1 MSVLPT
7 FYHELGRFLIKCTG
21 SFLAHSHLIMLN
33 LVPPLQKWIL
43 WVGLGSVLV
52 LLWKEYEN
60 SDFLRTP
67 FWTKGST
74 YLPLPANAI
83 QC

>member
-52 LLWKEYEN
+52 LL
-60 SDFLRTP
+60 
-67 FWTKGST
+67 
-74 YLPLPANAI
+74 
-83 QC
+83 